1 MKKQL
6 LPAWSK
12 LYTLKLLFF
21 TACVGPER
29 EAMGG
34 GGGSFQPLSLVW
46 ESRELPVGFISC
58 EAISVPLIGSNF
70 VKDFCI

>member
-29 EAMGG
+29 EAMVGWGG
-34 GGGSFQPLSLVW
+34 GGVFNRYHLCERVGNFLWDSF
-46 ESRELPVGFISC
+46 PVRQF
-58 EAISVPLIGSNF
+58 LYHL
-70 VKDFCI
+70 